1 MYIASVG
8 WNPQIL
14 RADMDGKNKIV
25 LANLSSIGQ
34 TIIDLVLDIPGLRLF
49 FSDQSNNVIRYIDLI
64 SLEVHT
70 LLSGSGLHGP
80 TGLAMLNDTLY
91 WTAHQGGGMYEG
103 FIFEAD
109 VTNRTVRMI
118 ADGFNKPAGLYAYNS
133 RAPKTPGGYY
143 NYNSI
148 LLETLISEVISQDKN
163 GQAKNIITNNF

>member
-1 MYIASVG
+1 
-8 WNPQIL
+8 
-14 RADMDGKNKIV
+14 MDGKNKIV

-80 TGLAMLNDTLY
+80 TGLSMLNDTLY

-133 RAPKTPGGYY
+133 QGPKTPGDYY

-148 LLETLISEVISQDKN
+148 LLETLIEVISQVKN
-163 GQAKNIITNNF
+163 GQAKNIITNNL

>member
-1 MYIASVG
+1 
-8 WNPQIL
+8 
-14 RADMDGKNKIV
+14 MDGKNKIV

-34 TIIDLVLDIPGLRLF
+34 TIIDLVLDIPRLRLF

-64 SLEVHT
+64 SRDVHT

-133 RAPKTPGGYY
+133 RGPKTPGDYY

-148 LLETLISEVISQDKN
+148 LLETLSEVISQVKN
-163 GQAKNIITNNF
+163 GQAKNIIIKKF

>member
-1 MYIASVG
+1 
-8 WNPQIL
+8 
-14 RADMDGKNKIV
+14 
-25 LANLSSIGQ
+25 
-34 TIIDLVLDIPGLRLF
+34 
-49 FSDQSNNVIRYIDLI
+49 
-64 SLEVHT
+64 
-70 LLSGSGLHGP
+70 
-80 TGLAMLNDTLY
+80 
-91 WTAHQGGGMYEG
+91 MYEG

-133 RAPKTPGGYY
+133 RAPKTPGDYY

>member
-1 MYIASVG
+1 MYFASVG

-14 RADMDGKNKIV
+14 RAEMDGKNKIV

-80 TGLAMLNDTLY
+80 TGLAMLNHTLY

-133 RAPKTPGGYY
+133 RAPKTPGDYY

-148 LLETLISEVISQDKN
+148 LLETLSEVISQGKN
-163 GQAKNIITNNF
+163 GQAKNIITKKF